1 MSKTNSK
8 KPSKTNIIYRA
19 FIRCM
24 GNEKWQP
31 VSIPLFSILL
41 SLIAAS
47 IVILLIGKNP
57 LSAFYNLL
65 QGAGV
70 LPKPVYA
77 GYKSMLT
84 DLLTMLN
91 SMTPMLFAA
100 LAVAVALKAGLFNI
114 GVSGQMLLAGYAATV
129 LVGYSELNGII
140 AKPLVLIIG
149 IVVGAIYGGIVGWLK
164 YKFNINEV
172 VSTIMFN
179 YIVQYV
185 LSFFINS
192 YYIDP
197 VSRQSKYIRSSARL
211 TFMNVEFAGLKMDLS
226 IGIILALIT
235 AFAIKFVVDKT
246 RIGYEIKA
254 VGANPKA
261 AKYAGIN
268 VGKNIV
274 LAMVISGALAGL
286 AGVTYYLGY
295 FASIQPKVLAS
306 TGYDAIAVSLL
317 GNGNP
322 IGILFSSFLI
332 SVIDKGS
339 TYMSS
344 TSGVRQEIASVIT
357 GLILLFSACGTF
369 IKYKIQRG
377 KEKHFEE
384 DKKIGTSSVTDTT
397 DVEKRE
403 NLIKAVEKDSMLEEP
418 DESRRKDTQA
428 SILQE
433 ENERKESEK

>member
-1 MSKTNSK
+1 MSKTNPK
-8 KPSKTNIIYRA
+8 NTKNPNIIYRT
-19 FIRCM
+19 FLKCM

-114 GVSGQMLLAGYAATV
+114 GVSGQMLLAGYVATV
-129 LVGYSELNGII
+129 LVGYSELNGIL
-140 AKPLVLIIG
+140 AKPLVLLIG
-149 IVVGAIYGGIVGWLK
+149 IIVGAIYGGIVGWLK

-211 TFMNVEFAGLKMDLS
+211 TFMNVEIAGLKMDLS

-235 AFAIKFVVDKT
+235 AFIIKFIVDKT

-322 IGILFSSFLI
+322 FGIIFSSFLI
-332 SVIDKGS
+332 SAIDKGS

-344 TSGVRQEIASVIT
+344 TAGVRQEIASVVT

-377 KEKHFEE
+377 KEKYFE
-384 DKKIGTSSVTDTT
+384 GPNTT
-397 DVEKRE
+397 NVEKRE
-403 NLIKAVEKDSMLEEP
+403 NLIKAVEKDSILEEP
-418 DESRRKDTQA
+418 DESRRKDTEA

-433 ENERKESEK
+433 ENERKESEE